1 MVFLILSKHSIGMC
15 LKDDMN
21 LEPHA
26 YIACQ
31 ADIFAR
37 GLSLDTSPLA
47 QCADA
52 PSQAGLQ

>member
-1 MVFLILSKHSIGMC
+1 MC

-47 QCADA
+47 QRADA